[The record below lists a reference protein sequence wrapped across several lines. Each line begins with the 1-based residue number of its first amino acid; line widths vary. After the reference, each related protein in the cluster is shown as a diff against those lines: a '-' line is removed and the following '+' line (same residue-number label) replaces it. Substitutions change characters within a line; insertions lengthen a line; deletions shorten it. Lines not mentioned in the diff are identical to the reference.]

1 MKCPRCGSDI
11 ADGSKFCS
19 SCGYEIANKSQ
30 SSNQNN
36 PQIVYNTA
44 KSSNDVK
51 IPFYLR
57 MWFIILVCTFTSF
70 LFCIPAIVLF
80 IIRIK
85 KFPNN
90 RKGAWI
96 GLAGF
101 ASVFI
106 FFTVIAIYFSEYDN
120 RAVDKLI
127 KAGKYD
133 EAIEYVEANYDSPSS
148 AYYNK
153 LAEIYEVQGDYNAAA
168 SQLLAYVD
176 SIEDLTDVPNSIVKK
191 LNDYRDRCNGGTLAD
206 IDQTLN
212 DIKLAIEANIK
223 SNENSTDGRSVAES
237 LANVES
243 KSGTHDEN
251 FDTESLLETRELA
264 EQMYGEE
271 SLSDIGDGTV
281 YIDECVV
288 KEFHRIYEKYS
299 PKSGE
304 SLFDYFGRAY
314 GDMLDE
320 SYSMAQQGDSYD
332 QFAGMHNDI
341 KIGKESAAEKNT
353 YDYNELMN
361 NTMTPSY
368 HEALT
373 GKNKGSLV
381 KLRIQVQAAYE
392 NSYVVIQEKNE
403 KYIYDNDA
411 PYIAYF
417 TANPIKVTN
426 ISDVESRHLL
436 TKMKSG
442 DQATIIGKIIKN
454 ERIDGQEFPI
464 IEIHLA
470 RKISAAEDLAISGGY
485 IDYEKKYNVTKGAG
499 GYVEV
504 RTEAGYDKEVE
515 REIQNGI
522 AVEFSGDP
530 IFDENGEP
538 VYDENGK
545 WVYEPTIIDG
555 VEWYS
560 VTVLLRSGYV
570 YGWLPITDIGE
581 DYVY

>member
-1 MKCPRCGSDI
+1 MKCPRCGSDM
-11 ADGSKFCS
+11 ADGPKFCS
-19 SCGYEIANKSQ
+19 ACGYEIANNNQ

-36 PQIVYNTA
+36 SQIAFNTA
-44 KSSNDVK
+44 KCSDDVK
-51 IPFYLR
+51 VPFYLR
-57 MWFIILVCTFTSF
+57 MWFIILVCIFTSF
-70 LFCIPAIVLF
+70 LFFIPAIVLF

-85 KFPNN
+85 KFPSN
-90 RKGAWI
+90 RKGALI

-120 RAVDKLI
+120 REVDKLI
-127 KAGKYD
+127 KAEKYD
-133 EAIEYVEANYDSPSS
+133 EAIEYVEANYDSSSS

-153 LAEIYEVQGDYNAAA
+153 LAEIHEVQGDYNAAA

-212 DIKLAIEANIK
+212 DIQLAIEANIK

-243 KSGTHDEN
+243 KPGTHDEN

-271 SLSDIGDGTV
+271 SLSDIGNGTV

-304 SLFDYFGRAY
+304 SLSDYFGRAY

-320 SYSMAQQGDSYD
+320 SYNMAQQGDSYD

-368 HEALT
+368 HEALA

-381 KLRIQVQAAYE
+381 KLRIQVQPAYE

-464 IEIHLA
+464 IEIHIA

-485 IDYEKKYNVTKGAG
+485 IDYEKKYNITNGAG

-515 REIQNGI
+515 RKIQNGMT
-522 AVEFSGDP
+522 VEFSGDP
-530 IFDENGEP
+530 IFDENGDP
-538 VYDENGK
+538 VCDENGEF
-545 WVYEPTIIDG
+545 VYEPTIIEG

-560 VTVLLRSGYV
+560 VTVYLKSGNV